1 MVTVCGIR
9 SASVIRALKPV
20 AERLSSF
27 FHSIR
32 FRLAVWIVFI
42 LAIVLAVF
50 SAFIYFVQARDLQVD
65 EVSHMQDK
73 FARVMAYFR
82 SAEWQNSNLSP
93 ANVPGSTGPLQS
105 GDLLIL
111 TDANGQILQNWG
123 ESLSNSDHLINE
135 LITATSQRHGLY
147 VYEQTASVINDAGGQ
162 INKDYLFIITPVVRG
177 DLLLGFLIIGS
188 PSSLEGQLH
197 RSEEHT

>member
-32 FRLAVWIVFI
+32 FRLTLWFVFI

-105 GDLLIL
+105 GDRKSTRLNSSHQLISYAVFCL
-111 TDANGQILQNWG
+111 
-123 ESLSNSDHLINE
+123 
-135 LITATSQRHGLY
+135 
-147 VYEQTASVINDAGGQ
+147 
-162 INKDYLFIITPVVRG
+162 KKKKK
-177 DLLLGFLIIGS
+177 
-188 PSSLEGQLH
+188 
-197 RSEEHT
+197 